1 MGGYRPQLATPP
13 AVAAEL
19 TNTPSPTM
27 LPTKEPSPTPSAPP
41 PTPSPTPSPTPA
53 PTARPTPDRAGGP
66 LGPVS
71 TPPPGWTPAPYGYK
85 DIIVT
90 GPFGSTLA
98 SGGMRVTVSLIAD
111 GKGSSNCPDP
121 GQKPTAAAT
130 VAVYSMTVRWSGF
143 SLMWPLTGTGSGQDG
158 GSCIV
163 SGATTFQSGDALKVI
178 VWQPHAGTAL
188 DIYLYPDGH
197 GDP

>member
-1 MGGYRPQLATPP
+1 M
-13 AVAAEL
+13 
-19 TNTPSPTM
+19 
-27 LPTKEPSPTPSAPP
+27 
-41 PTPSPTPSPTPA
+41 
-53 PTARPTPDRAGGP
+53 AGASR
-66 LGPVS
+66 PVS
-71 TPPPGWTPAPYGYK
+71 GSRNQSGAGLTGASARWNTGHCPPSKRA
-85 DIIVT
+85 
-90 GPFGSTLA
+90 
-98 SGGMRVTVSLIAD
+98 
-111 GKGSSNCPDP
+111 
-121 GQKPTAAAT
+121 AAAT

-197 GDP
+197 GDPGYVFRFR